1 MSRNSLNKLS
11 LSENALRVL
20 EKRYLQKDKD
30 GNIIETPQE
39 MFKRVARNIA
49 LVEKKYG
56 KSQKEIKEVEEN
68 FYHMMTS
75 LQFLPNSPTL
85 MNAGTGLQQL
95 SACFVLSVDDSIESI
110 YEAIKHTAIIHK
122 SGGGTGFSFSRI
134 RPKGSPVGTTSGVA
148 SGPVSFMRVFDA
160 STEAIKQGGRRRG
173 ANMGILEVTHPDIM
187 EFITCKEKEGELK
200 NFNISVAVSDSF
212 MEAAQKGEDYELI
225 DPRTGQ
231 ITGKLNAAEVLDKIA
246 EMAWK
251 NGEPGLIFLDRI
263 NQFNPTFH
271 VGKIESTNPC
281 GEQPLLP
288 YESCNL
294 GSINLARMVKDGKI
308 NWDKLRRVVHTAVHF
323 LDNVIDA
330 NKYPLPQ
337 IEKNTKV
344 NRKIGLG
351 VMGFADM
358 LIKLDIPYNSK
369 KGLNLAEKVMSFIQ
383 DESKKASQEL
393 ARERGVFPNFKES
406 LWDKKNLKVRNA
418 TTTTIAP
425 TGSISMIADCSSGVE
440 PLFSLIYH
448 KEVLEGE
455 RLLYINSDF
464 EKVAR
469 EKGFYSEEL
478 VKKIVENN
486 GSCQKIP
493 EVPEEVKKVFVTA
506 LDISYQD
513 HIKMQAAFQK
523 YTDNAVSKTI
533 NLPNHTTKNEIKDAF
548 VLSYKLGC
556 KGITVYRDKSREE
569 QVIKAVKAEEKKILT
584 PRSRPR
590 VTYGTTREIR
600 TGCGDLYV
608 TINEDEKGEPF
619 EVFAQ
624 LGKSGGCAASQTE
637 AIGRLASLAL
647 RSGIPWSLIV
657 KQLKGISCDRP
668 WGLGKSRIL
677 SCADAVGKAIQMY
690 TEEKENR
697 GIPPSLKQD
706 RKVSL
711 PSSKSS
717 RKTSADVLE
726 LQGKRGMGACPECGS
741 STIEYE
747 GGCFVCRS
755 CGYSECD

>member
-337 IEKNTKV
+337 IEKNTKA

-556 KGITVYRDKSREE
+556 KGITVY
-569 QVIKAVKAEEKKILT
+569 
-584 PRSRPR
+584 
-590 VTYGTTREIR
+590 
-600 TGCGDLYV
+600 
-608 TINEDEKGEPF
+608 
-619 EVFAQ
+619 
-624 LGKSGGCAASQTE
+624 
-637 AIGRLASLAL
+637 
-647 RSGIPWSLIV
+647 
-657 KQLKGISCDRP
+657 
-668 WGLGKSRIL
+668 
-677 SCADAVGKAIQMY
+677 
-690 TEEKENR
+690 
-697 GIPPSLKQD
+697 
-706 RKVSL
+706 
-711 PSSKSS
+711 
-717 RKTSADVLE
+717 
-726 LQGKRGMGACPECGS
+726 
-741 STIEYE
+741 
-747 GGCFVCRS
+747 
-755 CGYSECD
+755 